1 MFGEVTSARTAGPQA
16 AEPAA
21 ESPLDAAATALRRR
35 LLAVP
40 AAERERILL
49 DLVRKETAAALG
61 RQGLDQVRPTGGFL
75 DIGVDSLT
83 AVRLRN
89 RMRALTGLSLSAT
102 LLFDHPTP
110 VALARHL
117 DTALDAE
124 ETAHPEGG
132 TGPAADALLA
142 QVGSL
147 EQVLRSAAPG
157 PKVREQITERLQA
170 LIAHWRA
177 TGAETVATGGGTD
190 LDGASD
196 DELFGL
202 IGKEFGIS

>member
-1 MFGEVTSARTAGPQA
+1 
-16 AEPAA
+16 
-21 ESPLDAAATALRRR
+21 
-35 LLAVP
+35 
-40 AAERERILL
+40 
-49 DLVRKETAAALG
+49 RKETAAALG

-117 DTALDAE
+117 ETALDAE

-157 PKVREQITERLQA
+157 PKVREQ
-170 LIAHWRA
+170 
-177 TGAETVATGGGTD
+177 
-190 LDGASD
+190 
-196 DELFGL
+196 
-202 IGKEFGIS
+202 